1 MKYFREIYACIYEQ
15 IKTIAES
22 RDEGIEFR
30 LGGRFFYNPK
40 TRAYDLNLVERHLYA
55 RERLDE
61 LYMHGQTEKKKY
73 FAQGA
78 LAMIL
83 HTLLHPNNTYKASQQ
98 MQRLK

>member
-40 TRAYDLNLVERHLYA
+40 TRAYDLDLVERHLYA

-61 LYMHGQTEKKKY
+61 LYMYGQTEKKKY
-73 FAQGA
+73 FVQGA
-78 LAMIL
+78 LAVIL
-83 HTLLHPNNTYKASQQ
+83 HALLHPKNVYKIDCQVQ
-98 MQRLK
+98 GK